1 MQRLVSLR
9 QTCRL
14 ILVSLFPVRPG
25 RLVTNNIV
33 INTRDHYIIFHTIIA
48 AKKIPPHVH
57 DPDYTGDPVDTVRL
71 FFPGA
76 HPLAAPFMLFRLK
89 RTGFSSCR
97 IIVKDGGLLLTATRW
112 LLATSCFAETSA
124 EKP

>member
-14 ILVSLFPVRPG
+14 ILLSLFRAGPR
-25 RLVTNNIV
+25 RLVTNNILN
-33 INTRDHYIIFHTIIA
+33 NTQDHYIIYYTIIA
-48 AKKIPPHVH
+48 EKKIPPHVH
-57 DPDYTGDPVDTVRL
+57 APDYTGDPLDTVRL

-76 HPLAAPFMLFRLK
+76 HPLAAPFVLFRLK

-97 IIVKDGGLLLTATRW
+97 IIVKDGGLLLTATR
-112 LLATSCFAETSA
+112 
-124 EKP
+124 